1 VSKLKDMKRFL
12 FLFLFVIGLASC
24 QKEVIYPTDELP
36 ANVPSANAFNGISM
50 WGEFLI
56 TDGVMY
62 VDNHETGVKTVYNHF
77 GVGKDTSSLRWGGGQ
92 FEIETI
98 VRNKT
103 TYSFYKPL
111 NFPGYGKFVLNG
123 DTSKH
128 YALYLIGRNSTIIE
142 DPVNPQNL
150 LGGSS
155 RPFSGQTISITDS
168 TVAIQIQEVEGS
180 INGYNCHYWTQLTL
194 KKIKSW

>member
-1 VSKLKDMKRFL
+1 MRKLL
-12 FLFLFVIGLASC
+12 FLFLLVIGLASC
-24 QKEVIYPTDELP
+24 KKEVIYPTDELP
-36 ANVPSANAFNGISM
+36 ANVPSANAFKGISM
-50 WGEFLI
+50 WGEFVI

-62 VDNHETGVKTVYNHF
+62 VDNHETGAKTVYHHF
-77 GVGKDTSSLRWGGGQ
+77 GPSKDTSSLRWGGGI
-92 FEIETI
+92 FDIETI
-98 VRNKT
+98 IRNKT

-111 NFPGYGKFVLNG
+111 NFPGYGKFVLNE

-128 YALYLIGRNSTIIE
+128 YAVYFIGTSSSIIE
-142 DPVNPQNL
+142 DPVSPQNL

-155 RPFSGQTISITDS
+155 RPFSGQTISLTDS

-180 INGYNCHYWTQLTL
+180 INGYNCRYWTQLTL